1 MKKLGIILVMV
12 VMVVMVGCASTRNT
26 VNRLQGDIEY
36 FQNELVR
43 YALVIGEDKSSK
55 ALKILASAEGIL
67 IDAEKASL
75 AGDKLAEKKY
85 LSALVDIM
93 DLLAKYEDGK

>member
-1 MKKLGIILVMV
+1 MKKLGIIL

-26 VNRLQGDIEY
+26 VNRLQGDIKY
-36 FQNELVR
+36 FQDELVR
-43 YALVIGEDKSSK
+43 YALIIGSDKSAK
-55 ALKILASAEGIL
+55 ALKILASAESIL

-75 AGDKLAEKKY
+75 TGDKIAEKKY

-93 DLLAKYEDGK
+93 DLLAKYEGAK